1 MNFSRRPVIA
11 GATAATLALSLTAC
25 GSDEGSEGDASGP
38 LTVGALP
45 VPAGDM
51 LNFVQSDLAPEADLE
66 LEYTEFSD
74 YNTPNPALVEGSID
88 ANLFQNTTFMETFNE
103 AEGEDLVSVGEVYLP
118 PMALYSNDYETLEE
132 LPDGASV
139 AIPNDP
145 TNEGRALKLLA
156 SHGLIEVTEEPTT
169 VADITDNPRNIDF
182 AEVENASLPQAVND
196 QDAAIVTAAF
206 AMPAGLTVD
215 QQILSE
221 GTDSEYYNVLATTP
235 EMVDDPRI
243 ETLYR
248 LLTSTEMEAWL
259 EEEYPLIVPAETGA
273 EGEEG

>member
-1 MNFSRRPVIA
+1 MNFSRRPVTA
-11 GATAATLALSLTAC
+11 GVTAATLALGLTAC
-25 GSDEGSEGDASGP
+25 GSDESSEGDGSGP

-74 YNTPNPALVEGSID
+74 YNTPNPALVEGSLD

-118 PMALYSNDYETLEE
+118 PMALYSNDYDTLEE

-156 SHGLIEVTEEPTT
+156 DHGLIEVTEEPTT
-169 VADITDNPRNIDF
+169 LDDITANPRNIDF

-221 GTDSEYYNVLATTP
+221 GTDSEYYTVLATTP

-243 ETLYR
+243 QELYE
-248 LLTSTEMEAWL
+248 LLTSAEMAAWL
-259 EEEYPLIVPAETGA
+259 EEEYPLIVPAETGG